1 MVRITEFCVFSSVAA
16 SGERSNWKT
25 TKLDPQTKVNV
36 DFKPS
41 KKMKK
46 RRELDALVNG
56 KSGRRKKKGQHELLR
71 NDTESSDVEEYAI
84 SDKTVVRK

>member
-1 MVRITEFCVFSSVAA
+1 MFSSLTA
-16 SGERSNWKT
+16 SGDFPDWKAS
-25 TKLDPQTKVNV
+25 KLDPQTKVNV

-71 NDTESSDVEEYAI
+71 DTDSSDMGDDYLG
-84 SDKTVVRK
+84 DKTGGRK

>member
-1 MVRITEFCVFSSVAA
+1 M
-16 SGERSNWKT
+16 
-25 TKLDPQTKVNV
+25 

-56 KSGRRKKKGQHELLR
+56 RGPRKKKGQHELLR
-71 NDTESSDVEEYAI
+71 NDTDSSDVEEFAI
-84 SDKTVVRK
+84 PNKTVHVRK